1 MDVIALLT
9 ADHNRVRGLI
19 SRYKEADEADKTE
32 EASELAD
39 KIMHELGVHM
49 AAEEDVFYESVKKR
63 TSEIKGDVDE
73 GYEEHHV
80 AKVLINEIGQLNA
93 GSDQWVAKMT
103 VLIESVEHHIDEEEE
118 ELFPSVRSSTDVGR
132 REALGRDL
140 DEKRVSLGAVS
151 LDEKLG
157 NSSKELHHRASEQ
170 DIPGRSTMDHD
181 ELAAT
186 VGIEK

>member
-1 MDVIALLT
+1 MDVIELLI

-19 SRYKEADEADKTE
+19 SKYKDADEADTSE

-39 KIMHELGVHM
+39 KIIHELELHM
-49 AAEEDVFYESVKKR
+49 TAEEDVFYESVKKR
-63 TSEIKGDVDE
+63 TGEIKDDVDE

-80 AKVLINEIGQLNA
+80 AKILIDEIDRLDS
-93 GSDQWVAKMT
+93 GSDSWVAKMT

-118 ELFPSVRSSTDVGR
+118 ELFPSVRSSTEASR
-132 REALGRDL
+132 RETLGKAL
-140 DEKRVSLGAVS
+140 DEEKVSLGAVS
-151 LDEKLG
+151 LSERL
-157 NSSKELHHRASEQ
+157 ELTGKDLRAWASEQ

-186 VGIEK
+186 VDIET

>member
-1 MDVIALLT
+1 MDVIELLT

-19 SRYKEADEADKTE
+19 SKYKDAEEADKSG
-32 EASELAD
+32 EATELAE
-39 KIMHELGVHM
+39 KIIHELGVHM
-49 AAEEDVFYESVKKR
+49 AAEEEIFYQSVKKR

-80 AKVLINEIGQLNA
+80 AKVLIDEIRDLDS

-103 VLIESVEHHIDEEEE
+103 VLIESVEHHIDEEED
-118 ELFPSVRSSTDVGR
+118 ELFPSVRSSTDGSR
-132 REALGRDL
+132 REELGKAL
-140 DEKRVSLGAVS
+140 DEKKVSLGDMS
-151 LDEKLG
+151 LTERLEF
-157 NSSKELHHRASEQ
+157 SSKELHTRASEQ

-186 VGIEK
+186 VAVEE